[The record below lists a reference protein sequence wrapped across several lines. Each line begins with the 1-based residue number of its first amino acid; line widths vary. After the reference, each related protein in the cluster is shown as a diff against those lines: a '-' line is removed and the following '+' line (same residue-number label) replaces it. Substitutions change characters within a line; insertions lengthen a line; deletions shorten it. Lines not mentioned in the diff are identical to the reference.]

1 MVAVASS
8 YHTGQLQSM
17 ELALFP
23 KLVFLPPDFLNSLFI
38 HLVGK
43 CCFLPLLLGV
53 FTEEASWAC
62 RDSSYQV
69 EETPSTK
76 KSTGQGSEVFEH
88 TVN

>member
-17 ELALFP
+17 ELALFS

-53 FTEEASWAC
+53 FTEEASWAW
-62 RDSSYQV
+62 RDSSCQV
-69 EETPSTK
+69 EERGIRQTK
-76 KSTGQGSEVFEH
+76 HKEEH
-88 TVN
+88 RPRLRSV